1 MVCDLTFKVITREFR
16 PPKPS
21 PAGILHIAK
30 TWGFTKDEHGEEV
43 GDAGNFIMVG

>member
-1 MVCDLTFKVITREFR
+1 VTRDFK

-30 TWGFTKDEHGEEV
+30 SWGLTKEQSGEEV